1 MNMIVPAAN
10 SKPKKRSNNLM
21 PEGPLP
27 RTAAAV
33 ISADEPR
40 QPAKVSSGEIFPRR
54 SPSPAALGPA
64 K

>member
-1 MNMIVPAAN
+1 
-10 SKPKKRSNNLM
+10 M

-64 K
+64 N